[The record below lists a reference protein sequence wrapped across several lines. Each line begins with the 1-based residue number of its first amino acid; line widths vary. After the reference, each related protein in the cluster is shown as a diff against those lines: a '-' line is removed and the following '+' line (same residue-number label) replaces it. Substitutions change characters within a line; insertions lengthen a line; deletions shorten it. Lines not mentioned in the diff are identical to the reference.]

1 MWMQGEH
8 VALIGRT
15 GTGKTTLL
23 EALTSSRRYAIN
35 LLTKSDDL
43 AWRSFRVIHSAREM
57 DSVRPDRDGSIRLT
71 LRVPR
76 EKRSNEFRAAIH
88 KAYKQGG
95 WTVGVDELY
104 EMQLLGL
111 EPELIQ
117 LYSEGRSENVTIIG
131 GMQRPSWVTR
141 NGQNRWA
148 TSQATHIFGW
158 QIEDEDRA
166 TVAKLLGRPFADQ
179 VSAVGRFQFAYYN
192 TVSKARSSGTVKDW
206 QEVFK
211 T

>member
-8 VALIGRT
+8 IALIGRT

-23 EALTSSRRYAIN
+23 EALTTSRRYAIN

-43 AWRSFRVIHSAREM
+43 AWRKFRVIRTAREM
-57 DSVRPDRDGSIRLT
+57 DSVKPDRDGAVRLI
-71 LRVPR
+71 LRSSR
-76 EKRSNEFRAAIH
+76 ENRAKEFRDAI
-88 KAYKQGG
+88 KRAYGQGG

-148 TSQATHIFGW
+148 TSQATHVFGW

-179 VSAVGRFQFAYYN
+179 VSAVSRYQFAYYN

-206 QEVFK
+206 AEVFK
-211 T
+211 